1 MTSNNEIEYV
11 RSEKK
16 MSVKVSAV
24 KRSRMRKCW
33 QLMRAR
39 RRNLTVT
46 ETAWRSIDRQQMS
59 LYAG

>member
-1 MTSNNEIEYV
+1 MPNDNENESL
-11 RSEKK
+11 RAEQK
-16 MSVKVSAV
+16 MSMKVSAV

-39 RRNLTVT
+39 RRNLVVNEAT
-46 ETAWRSIDRQQMS
+46 WRSIDRQQMS